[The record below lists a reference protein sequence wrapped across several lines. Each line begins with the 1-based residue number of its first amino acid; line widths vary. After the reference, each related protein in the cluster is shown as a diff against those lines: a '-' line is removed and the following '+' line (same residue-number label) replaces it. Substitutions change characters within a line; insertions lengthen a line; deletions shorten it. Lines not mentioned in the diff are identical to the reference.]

1 MSSTQTESLSAYAA
15 FCRERIDLCDDLIKQ
30 LRGDLPDGCTLTFG
44 IREIPV
50 VRFDV
55 ADSESW
61 LMLSFFMGWRKY
73 YLTELQRVT
82 QVIAL
87 SSEQTN

>member
-1 MSSTQTESLSAYAA
+1 MSSTQTQSLTAYAA

-30 LRGDLPDGCTLTFG
+30 LRGELPAGCTLTFG

-55 ADSESW
+55 ADSETW
-61 LMLSFFMGWRKY
+61 FMLSFFMGWRKY
-73 YLTELQRVT
+73 YVTELQRV
-82 QVIAL
+82 QKEMAA
-87 SSEQTN
+87 